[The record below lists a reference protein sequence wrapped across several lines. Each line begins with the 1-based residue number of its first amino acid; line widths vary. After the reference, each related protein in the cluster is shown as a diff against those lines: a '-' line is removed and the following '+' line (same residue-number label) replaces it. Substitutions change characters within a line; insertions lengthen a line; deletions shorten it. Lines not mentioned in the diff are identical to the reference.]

1 MSQISIKNIS
11 PRWPDTLA
19 GDPREY
25 HESLSFTT
33 IGPSVQR
40 EKSLQALV
48 NGVPTSGYT
57 DTVPDPS
64 IPPFPDGPGM
74 ILHSLNNWLHRSF
87 LVVLGFLA
95 MLLAFSSHAAESV
108 AANPIRVL
116 LVTGGCCHDYEFQ
129 TKAMQLAAKEQGV
142 AIEWTVIN
150 EGGNGTKAQIALYE
164 KADWAAGYDVVIHNE
179 CFADTD
185 DEDYI
190 RRITGPHYNGVNAV
204 VIHCAMHT
212 YRSAKIDDWREF
224 LGVTSKRHEHQ
235 SKYPVK
241 VAQADHPIMKGFPA
255 EYKTPMDELYI
266 VEKVWPNTTVL
277 ATTVSEK
284 TGEVQ
289 PVFWTNRYGKARV
302 FGTTYGHS
310 NDTFSDPTFLKTF
323 IQGLVWAAGRSDVA
337 DKPKKKL
344 LFYTKSAGFEHDVI
358 RRKDGQLA
366 FAERILI
373 DLGKKH
379 GIEITCTKDGTVFDS
394 DYKNYDAFFFYTTED
409 LTQSGNDKQ
418 PPISPQG
425 KENLLAAV
433 RAGKGFIGS
442 HCASD
447 TFHTAGNRTESQPK
461 PDPYI
466 AMLGGEF
473 IRHGRQQVAKM
484 RVTSPDFPGLKEAG
498 AGFSLNE
505 EWYSLKNFAPDMH
518 VILAQETEG
527 MTDDDYKRPPYPA
540 TWARREGEGRVF
552 YTSMGHREDVWT
564 NPMFQSILMGG
575 IHWALREVDAPVPS
589 NLAATCPEASKMPP
603 LK

>member
-1 MSQISIKNIS
+1 MF
-11 PRWPDTLA
+11 A
-19 GDPREY
+19 
-25 HESLSFTT
+25 
-33 IGPSVQR
+33 
-40 EKSLQALV
+40 
-48 NGVPTSGYT
+48 
-57 DTVPDPS
+57 
-64 IPPFPDGPGM
+64 
-74 ILHSLNNWLHRSF
+74 
-87 LVVLGFLA
+87 A
-95 MLLAFSSHAAESV
+95 MLVTAVHAVEPATV
-108 AANPIRVL
+108 QPIRVL

-142 AIEWTVIN
+142 AIEWTVVN
-150 EGGNGTKAQIALYE
+150 EGGKGTKAQIALYE
-164 KADWAAGYDVVIHNE
+164 KEDWAAGYDVVIHNE

-185 DEDYI
+185 DENYI
-190 RRITGPHYNGVNAV
+190 RRITTPHYNGVNAV

-224 LGVTSKRHEHQ
+224 LGVTSRHHEHQ
-235 SKYPVK
+235 SNYPVK
-241 VAQADHPIMKGFPA
+241 IAQADHPIMKGFPS
-255 EYKTPMDELYI
+255 EYKTPKDELYI

-323 IQGLVWAAGRSDVA
+323 VQGLVWAAGRQEVA
-337 DKPKKKL
+337 EKPKKKL
-344 LFYTKSAGFEHDVI
+344 LFYTKSAGFEHDVV

-366 FAERILI
+366 FAERIMI
-373 DLGKKH
+373 DLARKH
-379 GIEITCTKDGTVFDS
+379 NIEVTCTKDGTVFDN

-409 LTQSGNDKQ
+409 LTQAGNDKQ
-418 PPISPQG
+418 PPLSPQG
-425 KENLLAAV
+425 KENLLAAI
-433 RAGKGFIGS
+433 RSGKGFIGS

-447 TFHTAGNRTESQPK
+447 TFHTAGNRLQSQDK

-484 RVTSPDFPGLKEAG
+484 RVTSPDFPGLKDAG
-498 AGFSLNE
+498 AEFTLNE

-518 VILAQETEG
+518 VILVQETEG
-527 MTDDDYKRPPYPA
+527 MVDDDYKRPPYPA

-564 NPMFQSILMGG
+564 NPLFQSILMGG
-575 IHWALREVDAPVPS
+575 IHWALRETDAPVNG